1 MEASDV
7 FSQVQPFTGVLPGL
21 PETQES
27 GGVMTD
33 VAMSREVAEVQG
45 AMIIAKKFPRNQ
57 MKALDRILVACQRPL
72 LAESA
77 LYSYAK
83 GGTEVTGPS
92 IRLAE
97 AIAQNW
103 GNISFGIRELEQRIG
118 ESTVESFAV
127 DLETNTRQT
136 KTFQV
141 KHIRRTRA
149 KGNYAL
155 EDPRDIYEMVAN
167 QGARRLRACI
177 LGVIPGD
184 VVEAAQNQC
193 EATLKAKADISPEAI
208 KKMVEVFKPY
218 GVTQE
223 MVEARI
229 QRKLDSITPAQ
240 VISLRKVFNSLK
252 DGMSKAGDWFDI
264 SIAPEPPKTDKK
276 ATTKPKTPPAP
287 EKATDAPGEGKVGTG
302 GGTVGPRGILEP
314 TLRLIQSHIERTK
327 YELEILLQDYEVS
340 ALIELTE
347 EAGQNALKFLATLP
361 DVD

>member
-1 MEASDV
+1 M
-7 FSQVQPFTGVLPGL
+7 G
-21 PETQES
+21 
-27 GGVMTD
+27 D

-77 LYSYAK
+77 LYSYAR

-103 GNISFGIRELEQRIG
+103 GNISFGIRELEQRLG
-118 ESTVESFAV
+118 ESTVESFAL

-141 KHIRRTRA
+141 KHIRHTRA

-184 VVEAAQNQC
+184 VVEAAVNQC
-193 EATLKAKADISPEAI
+193 EGTLKAKADISPEAI
-208 KKMVEVFKPY
+208 QKMVGVFKES
-218 GVTQE
+218 GVTRE
-223 MVEARI
+223 MIEKRI

-240 VISLRKVFNSLK
+240 VISLRKIYNSLK
-252 DGMSKAGDWFDI
+252 DGMSTPADWFDFEPEEMNGATQAERI
-264 SIAPEPPKTDKK
+264 KNKLRGKKKDSEAPDTDPAK
-276 ATTKPKTPPAP
+276 ATEGPSA
-287 EKATDAPGEGKVGTG
+287 EKGGVG
-302 GGTVGPRGILEP
+302 GGTLGPRGITAEQSEVIRGGI
-314 TLRLIQSHIERTK
+314 TQGRLNEQ
-327 YELEILLQDYEVS
+327 EILQNFDVS
-340 ALIELTE
+340 SLEELHQ
-347 EAGQNALKFLATLP
+347 EAANQIIDGMNS
-361 DVD
+361 